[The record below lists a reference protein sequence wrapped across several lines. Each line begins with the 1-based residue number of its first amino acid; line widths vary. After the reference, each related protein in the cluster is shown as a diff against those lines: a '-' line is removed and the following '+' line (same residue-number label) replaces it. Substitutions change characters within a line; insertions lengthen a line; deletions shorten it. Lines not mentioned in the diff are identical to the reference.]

1 MPYRYL
7 EEVAIADVA
16 FEAWGRDLGE
26 LFEAAALATFEV
38 MVDLEGVESKVVKE
52 IELENEEMDRLLY
65 DWLSELVYLKD
76 AEAMLFSRFQV
87 RIKGDGR
94 YRLRAEAMGEEID
107 QARHRLRADVKA
119 VTYHLFYLKKTEEGY
134 RARVVLD
141 I

>member
-7 EEVAIADVA
+7 EDVAIADVA
-16 FEAWGRDLGE
+16 FEAWGKDPGE

-38 MVDLEGVESKVVKE
+38 MADLAGVEPRVTKE

-87 RIKGDGR
+87 RIEGDGK

-134 RARVVLD
+134 MARVVLD